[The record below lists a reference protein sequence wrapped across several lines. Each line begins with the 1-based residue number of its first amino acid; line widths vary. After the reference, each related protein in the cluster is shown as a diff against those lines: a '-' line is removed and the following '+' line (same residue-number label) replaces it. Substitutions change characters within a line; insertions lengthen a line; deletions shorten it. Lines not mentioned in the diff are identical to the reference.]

1 MEVYRI
7 VKEKYADPLS
17 GVGASL
23 VGGRWNSVGIEM
35 IYTSQ
40 SRALAILEV
49 LAHLPKTLL
58 PDDLVLLQI
67 HIPESLPIIKISKSK
82 LPENWQ
88 QFPPLRSTKQK
99 GDQFIKLGKNVLLKV
114 PSALVKDEY
123 NYLINP
129 HHEDFQKI
137 SLVKIEKFNLDNRLL

>member
-7 VKEKYADPLS
+7 VKEKYAVPLS
-17 GVGASL
+17 GIGASL

-67 HIPESLPIIKISKSK
+67 KIPESLPITKISKSK
-82 LPENWQ
+82 LPENWH

-99 GDQFIKLGKNVLLKV
+99 GDQFIKLGKTLLLQV

-129 HHEDFQKI
+129 HHADFKKI
-137 SLVKIEKFNLDNRLL
+137 SIVKIEKFNLDNRLL